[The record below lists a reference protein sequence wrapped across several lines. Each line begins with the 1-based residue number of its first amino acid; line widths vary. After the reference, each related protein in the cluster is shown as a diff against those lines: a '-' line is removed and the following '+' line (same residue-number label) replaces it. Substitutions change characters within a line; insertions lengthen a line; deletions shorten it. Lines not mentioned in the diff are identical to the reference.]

1 MPDKK
6 EVSITPALSKDVS
19 FTDKVAVVDAALKGR
34 TEAQRMIKAIWNEL
48 IRVLA
53 KYNRPIPAVRPN
65 AVQALNLLNGV
76 VVYRANDRKFAED
89 IVDIGNSDIAYN
101 IATLR
106 NQVQMLDM
114 LETRF
119 EGISEFVK
127 QVNEYTLYKN
137 RTKSIDQ
144 TATDKAKKDI
154 GDEVNKLI
162 RAIEAY
168 DETVD
173 QVANVRE
180 YISIVKDV
188 ADIAG
193 IASGKK

>member
-6 EVSITPALSKDVS
+6 EVSITPALSKYVS

-34 TEAQRMIKAIWNEL
+34 TEAQRMIKATWNEL

-76 VVYRANDRKFAED
+76 VVYRANDRKFTED